1 MKREEEVAGPKER
14 GARKKTIQGASIVFV
29 ASNFL
34 LPPILF
40 GNQCCLYVCKS
51 SDLRDDGVLME

>member
-1 MKREEEVAGPKER
+1 
-14 GARKKTIQGASIVFV
+14 
-29 ASNFL
+29 L